1 MSTPAGKNSL
11 FFDLWQKAQCDEDW
25 YYQTTSIYDAVKDGL
40 DVNIEEL
47 KKLCPDPLVWK
58 MEYEAQFADEFGSF
72 IDTTLLQFENIEDKS
87 NERYVGFD
95 VARSS
100 DNSAIVD
107 VQKIGD
113 KFYVDDIL
121 LLHNAKY
128 QTQLDVFK

>member
-1 MSTPAGKNSL
+1 M
-11 FFDLWQKAQCDEDW
+11 
-25 YYQTTSIYDAVKDGL
+25 
-40 DVNIEEL
+40 
-47 KKLCPDPLVWK
+47 WK
-58 MEYEAQFADEFGSF
+58 MEYDAQFADEFGAF

-87 NERYVGFD
+87 TERYVGFD

-113 KFYVDDIL
+113 KFYVSDIL

-128 QTQLDVFK
+128 ET

>member
-1 MSTPAGKNSL
+1 M
-11 FFDLWQKAQCDEDW
+11 
-25 YYQTTSIYDAVKDGL
+25 
-40 DVNIEEL
+40 
-47 KKLCPDPLVWK
+47 WK

-72 IDTTLLQFENIEDKS
+72 IDTTLLQFDNVEDKS

-95 VARSS
+95 LATRT

-128 QTQLDVFK
+128 ETQLDVFK